1 MKLHHWC
8 RRSHEKRLW
17 TSVVRLSW
25 TSCPITAQTP
35 PSDCL
40 LLIFGV
46 YASVCF
52 CPQGIPWL
60 SSYFEVL
67 QREGERERKEG
78 GHWDKDKE
86 CWWGTFIPLAL
97 IWLIV
102 GLIFHEQHQ
111 RVACSSCY
119 KMHHHWSIL
128 GFLWSFMNNVEHQC
142 PRLSGDTSVLFR
154 SVCAACMCVW
164 GWKEQREVQ
173 WEQLP
178 WLTHPPHETI
188 CYTEIADNPIL

>member
-1 MKLHHWC
+1 MSTQSW
-8 RRSHEKRLW
+8 EKALDFCSETQLKFLPRYCSNPTIWLLVTHLW
-17 TSVVRLSW
+17 
-25 TSCPITAQTP
+25 
-35 PSDCL
+35 
-40 LLIFGV
+40 
-46 YASVCF
+46 SVCVCVF
-52 CPQGIPWL
+52 L
-60 SSYFEVL
+60 SSRDPLTLEL
-67 QREGERERKEG
+67 LWSSSEGGRERERGEG

-97 IWLIV
+97 IWFIV
-102 GLIFHEQHQ
+102 GLIFHEQYQ
-111 RVACSSCY
+111 RVACSFCY

-128 GFLWSFMNNVEHQC
+128 GVLWSFMNNVQHQC

-173 WEQLP
+173 WEQLS

-188 CYTEIADNPIL
+188 CYTELADNPIL